1 MALYIFLFISAVF
14 NVIVGSVIGIII
26 YLKDKKNVVNR
37 TFAVFCFF
45 ITTWSMGYFFPIV
58 QNSESLSLLSFR
70 LLHVGAAFIAV
81 AHFHFV
87 CAVLDIVKE
96 KKKYIIFAYLFNL
109 LIVLFFI
116 PTKLFISEVVPKGD
130 FNYWANVGIA
140 YKIWLAVWLSY
151 VVASVYLLY
160 AAYKKT
166 KGIKKQQIKYILI
179 GDMMTFGTGSMNYF
193 LFFDINVT
201 PYLTIFASGQMFS
214 IFYIIVRYRFIDIKL
229 NSLEVLKKVFSIIL
243 SVVTAYLIYTIYSFF
258 FPFSAKLDIPT
269 IVGIAI
275 LIIFFLI
282 FNNVVRLKFFYNF
295 FRLSNFEYFK
305 QTVFEF
311 KNRNS
316 FYHSIEEFQM
326 NIKKTFCD
334 KLQISS
340 AFILILDEETGRK
353 YPELIKYFL
362 RDKSFLVTEELELE
376 QKTRNKKFSFF
387 KELKSLGK
395 ICFPLFFKSERNLI
409 GFFVLGEKPF
419 QNPYTK
425 EELEVL
431 ESTAYQISLFL
442 AVILYNFE
450 LQKQVKIKTQALKEQ
465 NKEMQKLLRQQSDF
479 IAVTAHEF
487 RTPLSIAL
495 FQLDDTLNSS
505 KNNID
510 ETEKNDLQIMKA
522 SLDNLKS
529 LTQKLFDVQQYDLNK
544 VNVKCEIV
552 NIVEFLEKIYKDFI
566 NIMSEKSIN
575 LHFVNKIEG
584 KCYVNIDK
592 LQIRQ
597 VFHNVLNNAFKF
609 TPKDGTIVIKLITI
623 NSHVLISVSD
633 TGQGISDTERE
644 LIFNKFQTKKA
655 SMAMG
660 IGLGLYISKKI
671 IELHKGEIWVENAE
685 IGGAKFCI
693 KLKISNR

>member
-229 NSLEVLKKVFSIIL
+229 NSLEVLKKV
-243 SVVTAYLIYTIYSFF
+243 
-258 FPFSAKLDIPT
+258 
-269 IVGIAI
+269 
-275 LIIFFLI
+275 
-282 FNNVVRLKFFYNF
+282 
-295 FRLSNFEYFK
+295 
-305 QTVFEF
+305 
-311 KNRNS
+311 
-316 FYHSIEEFQM
+316 
-326 NIKKTFCD
+326 
-334 KLQISS
+334 
-340 AFILILDEETGRK
+340 
-353 YPELIKYFL
+353 
-362 RDKSFLVTEELELE
+362 
-376 QKTRNKKFSFF
+376 
-387 KELKSLGK
+387 
-395 ICFPLFFKSERNLI
+395 
-409 GFFVLGEKPF
+409 
-419 QNPYTK
+419 
-425 EELEVL
+425 
-431 ESTAYQISLFL
+431 
-442 AVILYNFE
+442 
-450 LQKQVKIKTQALKEQ
+450 
-465 NKEMQKLLRQQSDF
+465 
-479 IAVTAHEF
+479 
-487 RTPLSIAL
+487 
-495 FQLDDTLNSS
+495 
-505 KNNID
+505 
-510 ETEKNDLQIMKA
+510 
-522 SLDNLKS
+522 
-529 LTQKLFDVQQYDLNK
+529 
-544 VNVKCEIV
+544 
-552 NIVEFLEKIYKDFI
+552 
-566 NIMSEKSIN
+566 
-575 LHFVNKIEG
+575 
-584 KCYVNIDK
+584 
-592 LQIRQ
+592 
-597 VFHNVLNNAFKF
+597 
-609 TPKDGTIVIKLITI
+609 
-623 NSHVLISVSD
+623 
-633 TGQGISDTERE
+633 
-644 LIFNKFQTKKA
+644 
-655 SMAMG
+655 
-660 IGLGLYISKKI
+660 
-671 IELHKGEIWVENAE
+671 
-685 IGGAKFCI
+685 
-693 KLKISNR
+693 